1 MIFHIQL
8 TFLHES
14 LKIFNFLS
22 NMEIIVQIFSSGLL
36 LIKISLKNALCLFKI
51 KLLTFNSTK
60 NFSDLSSSFSKV
72 VGLAVQ
78 L

>member
-1 MIFHIQL
+1 
-8 TFLHES
+8 
-14 LKIFNFLS
+14 
-22 NMEIIVQIFSSGLL
+22 MEIIVQIFSSGLL